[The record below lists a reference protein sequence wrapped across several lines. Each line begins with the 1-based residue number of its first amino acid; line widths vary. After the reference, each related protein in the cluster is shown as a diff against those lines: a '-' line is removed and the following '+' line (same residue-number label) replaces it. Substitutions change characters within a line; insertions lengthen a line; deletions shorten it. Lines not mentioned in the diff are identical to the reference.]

1 MESGHENT
9 HGNFSEMGLTDADV
23 FDAMKSV
30 SGYIDI
36 SPGDFRELYCL
47 AYRHAVERFAH
58 SVLARDIMVKQV
70 VTVTVDSPIADV
82 VESMSRNRVSGIP
95 VVDSDRKVV
104 GIISEKDIILELL
117 GEDFDSILAFLARCL
132 KNQGCLTLQ
141 IRDVTAGEIMTSPAV
156 TIIADTPLVDIAE
169 LLTRKGVNRLPV
181 LDEEGHLLGIVT
193 RSDVVDAT
201 SRAGACSWNT

>member
-1 MESGHENT
+1 MESGRENT
-9 HGNFSEMGLTDADV
+9 DGNFGLTDADV

-47 AYRHAVERFAH
+47 AYRHAVERLAH

-132 KNQGCLTLQ
+132 KSQGCLAMQ
-141 IRDVTAGEIMTSPAV
+141 IRDVTAGEMMKS
-156 TIIADTPLVDIAE
+156 
-169 LLTRKGVNRLPV
+169 
-181 LDEEGHLLGIVT
+181 
-193 RSDVVDAT
+193 
-201 SRAGACSWNT
+201 